1 MSMVE
6 LHVYDACFIL
16 FPYNKTVIL
25 FVFLA
30 VVYTL
35 HTSSQA
41 LSNKTLHSFSIQH
54 VNKRHF

>member
-25 FVFLA
+25 FVCVFGCCLYTAHFLTGIKQQDA
-30 VVYTL
+30 
-35 HTSSQA
+35 S
-41 LSNKTLHSFSIQH
+41 
-54 VNKRHF
+54 